1 MTFRFRFETVLKV
14 KNQQEETCR
23 LELAREEQRLM
34 AKNAEIEACIK
45 NREYQVS
52 QFLAASKGQIDL
64 QYLASC
70 SSYLSA
76 LKERQ
81 TCCQKQRDEIR
92 EDVSMARGALV
103 EARKECK
110 VMEQLKERDHQQ
122 FIRDEMSK
130 EQKLLDEVGINSHR
144 RNRG

>member
-23 LELAREEQRLM
+23 LELAREEQRLV
-34 AKNAEIEACIK
+34 AKNAEIETLLIT
-45 NREYQVS
+45 REHQVS
-52 QFLAASKGQIDL
+52 QFLAASNGQIDL
-64 QYLASC
+64 KYLASC

-76 LKERQ
+76 LRERQ
-81 TCCQKQRDEIR
+81 TCCQRQRDEIC
-92 EDVSMARGALV
+92 EDVSMARRALV

-122 FIRDEMSK
+122 YVKDELSK
-130 EQKLLDEVGINSHR
+130 EQKILDEVGINTHR